1 MKIKISR
8 LLFKTRY
15 FIAII
20 VFGIFIGFVGDHC
33 LIKRIQQ
40 KSEIATLKSK
50 IAAERM
56 KFEEDSLSLVAL
68 TTDDDAVR
76 KIARERYFMKN
87 NGEDV
92 FMINDADL
100 IDDED

>member
-20 VFGIFIGFVGDHC
+20 VFGIVIGFVGDHC
-33 LIKRIQQ
+33 LIKRIHQ

-56 KFEEDSLSLVAL
+56 KFEEDSLALVAL
-68 TTDDDAVR
+68 STDEDAVR

-87 NGEDV
+87 SGEDV
-92 FMINDADL
+92 FMINDEELAE
-100 IDDED
+100 DED